1 MEYKDYYSILGVDKT
16 ATPDEIKKAYR
27 KLAKK
32 YHPDKNSGDAKAEEM
47 FKDIGEAYEVLGD
60 AEKRTQYDQFGQQVP
75 FQNGH
80 DFDPSQYGFND
91 GNVRYEYS
99 TAGDHSDF
107 FNMFFGRGFDGGSGG
122 INIEDLF
129 GGQSS
134 RAHRVYDGDNIEAE
148 IEITPEEGAE
158 GITQRITLQTSS
170 GKKNITFKIPKG
182 VRSGEKI
189 RLKGQGNPG
198 TGGGKSGDLILI
210 VRFKSSPRFT
220 IDGPDLITTVD
231 LMPWDAALGAK
242 VPVKTLDGRIMVT
255 IPEGIQTDNKIRIA
269 GKGYPVR
276 SGLRGD
282 LYIKVR
288 IVNPK
293 TLSTEVRKL
302 YEELKSVS

>member
-1 MEYKDYYSILGVDKT
+1 VKYKDYYSILGVDKT

-27 KLAKK
+27 KLAKQ

-47 FKDIGEAYEVLGD
+47 FKDVGEAYEVLGD
-60 AEKRTQYDQFGQQVP
+60 AEKRAQYDQFGQQAP

-80 DFDPSQYGFND
+80 DFDPSQYGFNG

-99 TAGDHSDF
+99 TTGDHSDF
-107 FNMFFGRGFDGGSGG
+107 FNMFFGGGGMNGGGF
-122 INIEDLF
+122 NIEDLF
-129 GGQSS
+129 SGGAG

-158 GITQRITLQTSS
+158 GITQRIALQTSS
-170 GKKNITFKIPKG
+170 GKKNITFKVPKG

-269 GKGYPVR
+269 GKGYPAR
-276 SGLRGD
+276 SGSRGD

-293 TLSTEVRKL
+293 TLSTKVRKL
-302 YEELKSVS
+302 YEELRDAS